1 MKNLLKKKVRDAIYA
16 HKDEIFHLADSIAKE
31 PELGFK
37 EFKTAQKVS
46 DFFNRHHI
54 DYSASHAITGVKG
67 RLKGKASKRTVAILG
82 ELDAIVCH
90 DHPLA
95 DLTTGAAHAC
105 GHNAQIA
112 AMLACAIGLKES
124 GVIDE
129 LDGDVVAFAVPA
141 EEYVELEYRNRLRQ
155 QGKLKYFG
163 GKAELIRLGAFDD
176 IDMAM
181 MMHVS
186 MSGENKRLI
195 DVGGTS
201 NGFVGKLVKFIGK
214 EAHAAGAPHEGIN
227 ALNAALIALTAVHAQ
242 RETFKDEDYVRFHPI
257 ITKGGDLVN
266 VVPSEIRM
274 ESYVR
279 AKTVDAMLDANKKV
293 NRALKGGAMAIGAE
307 VEIHDMPGFLPLVN
321 DDKMT
326 DLFETNA
333 IDILGENATIHLGH
347 NSGSTDMGDVS
358 HIMPIIHP
366 WMGGVTG
373 TVHTRDFKVS
383 DPEMAYLI
391 SAECM
396 AATIIDLLY
405 DNALEA
411 EQVLENYQPRMTK
424 EEYLAFMESIK

>member
-37 EFKTAQKVS
+37 EFKTAQKVA
-46 DFFNRHHI
+46 DLFNRHQI

-67 RLKGKASKRTVAILG
+67 RLKGKTSKRTVAILG

-112 AMLACAIGLKES
+112 AMLACVIGLKES
-124 GVIDE
+124 GVIDD

-186 MSGENKRLI
+186 MSGETKRLI

-333 IDILGENATIHLGH
+333 INILGENATIRLGH

>member
-1 MKNLLKKKVRDAIYA
+1 MKEILKQKIHNAIYA
-16 HKDEIFHLADSIAKE
+16 HKDEIFALANSIASE

-37 EFKTAQKVS
+37 EFKTAQKVA
-46 DFFNRHHI
+46 DIFAKHNI
-54 DYSASHAITGVKG
+54 DYTANHAITGIKG
-67 RLKGKASKRTVAILG
+67 KLKGKSSNRTIAVLG

-95 DLTTGAAHAC
+95 DMTTGAAHAC

-112 AMLACAIGLKES
+112 AMVACAIGLKES
-124 GVIDE
+124 GVINE
-129 LDGDVVAFAVPA
+129 LDGDVAPFAVPA
-141 EEYVELEYRNRLRQ
+141 EEYVELEYRNRLRK

-163 GKAELIRLGAFDD
+163 GKAELIRTGAFDD
-176 IDMAM
+176 VDMAM

-186 MSGENKRLI
+186 MSGETKRLI
-195 DVGGTS
+195 DIGGTS

-227 ALNAALIALTAVHAQ
+227 ALNAALIALTAVNAQ

-266 VVPSEIRM
+266 VVPAEIRM

-279 AKTVDAMLDANKKV
+279 AKTVIAMLDANEKV

-307 VEIHDMPGFLPLVN
+307 VEITDLPGFLPLVN
-321 DDKMT
+321 NDKMT
-326 DLFETNA
+326 DVFEANA
-333 IDILGENATIHLGH
+333 IKILGENSTVHLGH
-347 NSGSTDMGDVS
+347 NSGSTDMGDLS

-396 AATIIDLLY
+396 AMTIVDLLY
-405 DNALEA
+405 DDANQT
-411 EQVLENYQPRMTK
+411 EQILENYRPTMTK
-424 EEYLAFMESIK
+424 EQYLAFMESIK

>member
-46 DFFNRHHI
+46 DFFNQHHI

-186 MSGENKRLI
+186 MNGETKRLI

-333 IDILGENATIHLGH
+333 IDILGENATIRLGH